1 MKFHLH
7 ARLLLPELLRHVLGL
22 LLPLLGVHAVADVL
36 NLLGQLSKAIG
47 SGQLPWQLQ
56 QTLLKLPT
64 SLFRR
69 PAIQIIFISDLN
81 EEE

>member
-1 MKFHLH
+1 MKFYLH
-7 ARLLLPELLRHVLGL
+7 ARLLLPELLGHVLGL
-22 LLPLLGVHAVADVL
+22 SLPLLGVHAVADVL
-36 NLLGQLSKAIG
+36 NLLGQLSKSIG

-69 PAIQIIFISDLN
+69 SAIQYIIICDSN
-81 EEE
+81 